1 MSESVSR
8 STAVNLHQLRPNLSG
23 TVIEGERMTL
33 VRWVAKPNEAAT
45 PLHSHAEYEQFTIII
60 EGSIETTVGDEVL
73 TLSAGDVLHMKAGI
87 VHGKTRPLNNLG
99 AVLIDVFQPC
109 REDYVALAR
118 GSAA

>member
-1 MSESVSR
+1 MSKIVSR

-60 EGSIETTVGDEVL
+60 EGCD
-73 TLSAGDVLHMKAGI
+73 
-87 VHGKTRPLNNLG
+87 
-99 AVLIDVFQPC
+99 
-109 REDYVALAR
+109 
-118 GSAA
+118 